1 MRVPDSLIGEKL
13 IIGEEHRGPMT
24 TPRGVMDSTSGVTI
38 PLTIL
43 LVGEQFKLREF
54 VITTALKSEDRPL
67 TRQEE
72 DRIIEVIQALR
83 DEYPECWK
91 FKSGTE
97 KCREI
102 LRAATTLINLLKRHP
117 LQGRKREIDDLK
129 RWLEYGK
136 KL

>member
-1 MRVPDSLIGEKL
+1 
-13 IIGEEHRGPMT
+13 MT
-24 TPRGVMDSTSGVTI
+24 VRRGVMDSTSGVAIPVTI
-38 PLTIL
+38 F
-43 LVGEQFKLREF
+43 LVGEHFKLREF

-83 DEYPECWK
+83 DEYQECWK
-91 FKSGTE
+91 IKSGTE
-97 KCREI
+97 QCRGI
-102 LRAATTLINLLKRHP
+102 LRAASTLINLLKRHP
-117 LQGRKREIDDLK
+117 LQGRKTEIEDLK